1 METKQNS
8 RRGFFKVAAGVAAT
22 AVAAPVLL
30 ASEKP
35 QSTNGAYLEYAKKK
49 VGSLAA
55 LKSSGTLDFSYPDA
69 DSPCQAVYVNG
80 KIKAYSILCTHKGC
94 PLMYNASNNTFVCPC
109 HFSKFDAQK
118 DGQMIIGQATS
129 ELPQVF
135 VKVEGDSIIAY
146 GIDGLVFGRES
157 NKLG

>member
-8 RRGFFKVAAGVAAT
+8 RRDFFKVAAGVAAT
-22 AVAAPVLL
+22 AVAAPAML
-30 ASEKP
+30 ASENS
-35 QSTNGAYLEYAKKK
+35 QSTNRAHVQYAQKK
-49 VGSLAA
+49 VGSLSA

-69 DSPCQAVYVNG
+69 DSPCLAVYVDG
-80 KIKAYSILCTHKGC
+80 KVKAYSTLCTHKGC
-94 PLMYNASNNTFVCPC
+94 PLMYNAANKTFVCPC
-109 HFSKFDAQK
+109 HFSKFDAEK

>member
-8 RRGFFKVAAGVAAT
+8 RRGFLKTAAGVAAT
-22 AVAAPVLL
+22 AVAAPALL
-30 ASEKP
+30 ASEK
-35 QSTNGAYLEYAKKK
+35 STTNGAYLNYASKK
-49 VGSLAA
+49 VGSLSN

-69 DSPCQAVYVNG
+69 DSPCQVVYVNG
-80 KIKAYSILCTHKGC
+80 KVKAYSILCTHKGC
-94 PLMYNASNNTFVCPC
+94 PLIYNAANKTFVCPC
-109 HFSKFDAQK
+109 HFSRFDAEK

-129 ELPQVF
+129 SLPEVF
-135 VKVEGDSIIAY
+135 VKVKGDSIIAY

>member
-1 METKQNS
+1 MQNEHNS

-22 AVAAPVLL
+22 AVATPALL

-35 QSTNGAYLEYAKKK
+35 QNTNGVYSNYSSKKI
-49 VGSLAA
+49 GTLSD
-55 LKSSGTLDFSYPDA
+55 LKSSGTMDFSYPDA

-80 KIKAYSILCTHKGC
+80 EVKAYSILCTHKGC
-94 PLMYNASNNTFVCPC
+94 PLIYNASNQTFVCPC
-109 HFSKFDAQK
+109 HFSKFDAEL

-157 NKLG
+157 NTLS